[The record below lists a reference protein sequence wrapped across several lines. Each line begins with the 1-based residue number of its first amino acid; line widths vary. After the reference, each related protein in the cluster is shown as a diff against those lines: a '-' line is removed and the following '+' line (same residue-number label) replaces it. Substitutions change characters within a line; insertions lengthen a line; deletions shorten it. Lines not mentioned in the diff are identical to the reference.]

1 MVRVAGN
8 GLEVLEALNQESF
21 DVVLMDI
28 QMPEVDGMEATA
40 RIRRGETAAPAQ
52 IPIVALTAYAMKGD
66 RERMLAA
73 GMNDYLSK
81 PVDMESL
88 FRIIEELVDD
98 AKSDPEAS

>member
-1 MVRVAGN
+1 
-8 GLEVLEALNQESF
+8 
-21 DVVLMDI
+21 
-28 QMPEVDGMEATA
+28 
-40 RIRRGETAAPAQ
+40 
-52 IPIVALTAYAMKGD
+52 MKGD